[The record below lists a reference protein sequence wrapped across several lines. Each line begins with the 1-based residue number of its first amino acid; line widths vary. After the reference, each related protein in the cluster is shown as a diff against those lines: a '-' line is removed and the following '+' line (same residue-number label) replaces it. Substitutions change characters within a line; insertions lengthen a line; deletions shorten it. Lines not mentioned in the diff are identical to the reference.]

1 MMSSPLFSF
10 LLILLLS
17 ADALVFGF
25 SYGMD
30 RVCISPLCICII
42 SVISGLMLTCSFVC
56 GDQLLPLL
64 PSFCE
69 RLLPFLMLFLLALYK
84 LYDAIP
90 RLHTGHIPF
99 STEKL
104 SHCINA
110 KEVQTL
116 SLTEAAFLAL
126 TLSVDN
132 IFAGLGT
139 GTCALPL
146 WLLLFS
152 AVATHAGAILLGWY
166 AGRTC
171 SRYCSFRVSLISSLL
186 LFALAFVQL
195 L

>member
-1 MMSSPLFSF
+1 MISSPLFT
-10 LLILLLS
+10 LLLVLLLS
-17 ADALVFGF
+17 ADAFVFGF

-30 RVCISPLCICII
+30 HVFISPLCICII
-42 SVISGLMLTCSFVC
+42 SVISGLMLTCSFAC
-56 GDQLLPLL
+56 GDQLLLLL
-64 PSFCE
+64 PPFCE
-69 RLLPFLMLFLLALYK
+69 RFLPFVMLFLLALYK

-90 RLHTGHIPF
+90 RLHTGRIPI

-104 SHCINA
+104 SHRINA
-110 KEVQTL
+110 KEVQTI

-146 WLLLFS
+146 WVLLLS
-152 AVATHAGAILLGWY
+152 AVVTHAAAILLGWY
-166 AGRTC
+166 GGRTC
-171 SRYCSFRVSLISSLL
+171 SRYCSFRLSFISSLL